1 MSRAM
6 RSTNPVSPLLASYL
20 PLPSCDGSL
29 NYSAVVI
36 AVLIKFI
43 VHRHFQVSDMKWG
56 ELMEQTWKT
65 GNGKWHAID
74 KGRYGK
80 KNGMALKCKC
90 SEWTIGVRLV
100 NTEVE
105 MRC

>member
-1 MSRAM
+1 M
-6 RSTNPVSPLLASYL
+6 
-20 PLPSCDGSL
+20 GHKK
-29 NYSAVVI
+29 YSAVVI

-65 GNGKWHAID
+65 GNRKWHGPEMQVIRAD
-74 KGRYGK
+74 VERKD
-80 KNGMALKCKC
+80 GMALKCKC
-90 SEWTIGVRLV
+90 SEWTIGIRLV

-105 MRC
+105 MRF

>member
-65 GNGKWHAID
+65 GNRKWHGPEMQVIRADVEIKWHGPEMQVIRAD
-74 KGRYGK
+74 MERI
-80 KNGMALKCKC
+80 MA
-90 SEWTIGVRLV
+90 
-100 NTEVE
+100 
-105 MRC
+105 